1 MKRLWAAVSLL
12 IISILFSAI
21 ELYLVDVNQ
30 DKFSYMIKEIE
41 DYYSIKEYKNAYD
54 LCIKT
59 EQYWKNSETK
69 LKTFL
74 LHSEINNIS
83 DSISEIKDSIKNE
96 DKKTFY
102 SVCQKTKRQL
112 LSMKE
117 SELPNFENIL

>member
-12 IISILFSAI
+12 IVSILFSAI

-30 DKFSYMIKEIE
+30 ENFTYMIKEIE
-41 DYYSIKEYKNAYD
+41 DYYSIKEYKHAYD

-59 EQYWKNSETK
+59 EQNWKNSETK